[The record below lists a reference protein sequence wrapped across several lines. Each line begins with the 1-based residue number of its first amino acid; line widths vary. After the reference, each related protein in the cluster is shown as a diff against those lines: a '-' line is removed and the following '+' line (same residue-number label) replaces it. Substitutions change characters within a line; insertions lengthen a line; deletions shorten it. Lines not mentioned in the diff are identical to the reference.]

1 MARLSVGCLTLE
13 NREMRMLDIA
23 ISYARARIDAQINIR
38 KRLGQECP
46 ELLTDAQLSKL
57 EERMVR
63 SVHVQRQARRDDS
76 QRRANAAG
84 VAMNR
89 PEQIDVA
96 PYGDLEALARR
107 KVRQLSLARS
117 LGRIQKPSPLSKW
130 QEATPAVSVITAVI
144 GLAATVLTAYWKLKY
159 K

>member
-1 MARLSVGCLTLE
+1 MLPWSRKRLERYLRAEEHEFYDAIEPYRKEHDAKERLLDLALFDEKREGSNWLE

-23 ISYARARIDAQINIR
+23 ISYARAVIDAQIDIR

-63 SVHVQRQARRDDS
+63 SVYVQRQARRDDY

-84 VAMNR
+84 VADLDGAAEPHGEMNR
-89 PEQIDVA
+89 IFTASPFFAQ
-96 PYGDLEALARR
+96 AR
-107 KVRQLSLARS
+107 K
-117 LGRIQKPSPLSKW
+117 
-130 QEATPAVSVITAVI
+130 
-144 GLAATVLTAYWKLKY
+144 
-159 K
+159 